1 VTKTGRKGDAARKQS
16 KREEKRN
23 KKEKR
28 DQ

>member
-1 VTKTGRKGDAARKQS
+1 MTKTWRKGVAARKQS

-28 DQ
+28 NQ

>member
-1 VTKTGRKGDAARKQS
+1 MTKTRREGVVARKQS

-28 DQ
+28 NQ